1 MKSGKTCMSK
11 PLVLLLKMQ
20 WDENARFIKI
30 NPKTR
35 LQTKE
40 FKIVIFFKCVNSSRW
55 ESLRR
60 IAIGSQLP
68 PSQVAEMG
76 QCLLHL
82 PKRKVGLESSGP
94 LSLPEESM
102 LTAIDVCISHFLPIV
117 TASNE
122 LFLLPFVSYSLNEQR
137 SPYLKT

>member
-40 FKIVIFFKCVNSSRW
+40 FKIVIFFKCVNSSR
-55 ESLRR
+55 
-60 IAIGSQLP
+60 
-68 PSQVAEMG
+68 
-76 QCLLHL
+76 
-82 PKRKVGLESSGP
+82 
-94 LSLPEESM
+94 
-102 LTAIDVCISHFLPIV
+102 
-117 TASNE
+117 
-122 LFLLPFVSYSLNEQR
+122 
-137 SPYLKT
+137 